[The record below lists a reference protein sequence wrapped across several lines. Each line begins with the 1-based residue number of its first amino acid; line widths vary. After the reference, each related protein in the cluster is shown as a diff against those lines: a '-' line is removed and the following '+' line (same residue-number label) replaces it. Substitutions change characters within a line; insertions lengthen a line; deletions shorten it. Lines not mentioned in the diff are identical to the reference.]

1 MDEKEYLQTLG
12 EQIVNPH
19 ARASILAEIQDHIE
33 EQAQDYRASGM
44 SEAVAMQEAVRQMGD
59 PVSTGEALNQVH
71 RPKFPIALFGLAV
84 VLTVLGIAMQYL
96 VYTHLTPDTA
106 ILSDTYLQRTILYN
120 AIGLGLL
127 LLCIFGNYMYLAKGA
142 WILLAIFLLG
152 LLPPWFFGSRFRG
165 QVLGTFGRYGV
176 LSFNGNKMITT
187 SGGGALIC
195 PDADSAREILWYATQ
210 ARESYPYYQ
219 HEAIGYNYRMSNICA
234 GIGRGQMTIVDDHI
248 AHHRHVQS
256 LYEDLLA
263 DVEGITVH
271 KAPSPEF
278 DSNFWLCTAT
288 LDPALRIKGQE
299 NAYKQ
304 VITGAVGG
312 AAGVTH
318 STSSAVT
325 DCQPNDNV
333 EALRMALDAA
343 NIESRP
349 LWKPMHRQPVYR
361 NNPAYTNGVSE
372 SLFKVGICLPS
383 GPWVTDENVRYIVDN
398 IKASIEK

>member
-142 WILLAIFLLG
+142 WILLAIF
-152 LLPPWFFGSRFRG
+152 F
-165 QVLGTFGRYGV
+165 
-176 LSFNGNKMITT
+176 
-187 SGGGALIC
+187 
-195 PDADSAREILWYATQ
+195 
-210 ARESYPYYQ
+210 
-219 HEAIGYNYRMSNICA
+219 
-234 GIGRGQMTIVDDHI
+234 
-248 AHHRHVQS
+248 
-256 LYEDLLA
+256 
-263 DVEGITVH
+263 
-271 KAPSPEF
+271 
-278 DSNFWLCTAT
+278 T
-288 LDPALRIKGQE
+288 L
-299 NAYKQ
+299 
-304 VITGAVGG
+304 
-312 AAGVTH
+312 
-318 STSSAVT
+318 
-325 DCQPNDNV
+325 
-333 EALRMALDAA
+333 
-343 NIESRP
+343 
-349 LWKPMHRQPVYR
+349 
-361 NNPAYTNGVSE
+361 
-372 SLFKVGICLPS
+372 
-383 GPWVTDENVRYIVDN
+383 YIVVSLSSLTCC
-398 IKASIEK
+398 ILIRSLVVFLYLYILVISCIIAL

>member
-152 LLPPWFFGSRFRG
+152 LLPPWFFGFYGRQYTLCYYLALVYPLVYALLLYRLRDKGAKAIWFLHGLTLLFLVRMLFGTIITWST
-165 QVLGTFGRYGV
+165 VL
-176 LSFNGNKMITT
+176 
-187 SGGGALIC
+187 
-195 PDADSAREILWYATQ
+195 
-210 ARESYPYYQ
+210 
-219 HEAIGYNYRMSNICA
+219 
-234 GIGRGQMTIVDDHI
+234 
-248 AHHRHVQS
+248 
-256 LYEDLLA
+256 
-263 DVEGITVH
+263 
-271 KAPSPEF
+271 
-278 DSNFWLCTAT
+278 
-288 LDPALRIKGQE
+288 
-299 NAYKQ
+299 
-304 VITGAVGG
+304 
-312 AAGVTH
+312 AAGCLTLLLLCLAIH
-318 STSSAVT
+318 RGILTGSSKRTLWLLTVLPYVAAAACFVILFFQNSYMRDRLT
-325 DCQPNDNV
+325 EFLKGSNYVQQML
-333 EALRMALDAA
+333 AL
-343 NIESRP
+343 E
-349 LWKPMHRQPVYR
+349 Q
-361 NNPAYTNGVSE
+361 
-372 SLFKVGICLPS
+372 
-383 GPWVTDENVRYIVDN
+383 
-398 IKASIEK
+398 

>member
-152 LLPPWFFGSRFRG
+152 LLPPWFFGFYGRQYTLCYYLALVYPLVYALLLYRLRDKGAKAIWFLHGLTLLFLVRMLFGTIITWSTVLAAGCLTLLLLCLAIHRG
-165 QVLGTFGRYGV
+165 ILTDACAGAAADACLWWRHNQFLCGYGKPCLHLCPAQHLPVVWYRIRYSCDRCACSPCTAQSSLCPAPEQFELLHFVLTNLGCSPVYTASVPFLSYGFANSVFNSLLVGIMLGIIRNQNV
-176 LSFNGNKMITT
+176 LSETT
-187 SGGGALIC
+187 ASL
-195 PDADSAREILWYATQ
+195 
-210 ARESYPYYQ
+210 
-219 HEAIGYNYRMSNICA
+219 
-234 GIGRGQMTIVDDHI
+234 RG
-248 AHHRHVQS
+248 
-256 LYEDLLA
+256 
-263 DVEGITVH
+263 
-271 KAPSPEF
+271 
-278 DSNFWLCTAT
+278 
-288 LDPALRIKGQE
+288 LR
-299 NAYKQ
+299 A
-304 VITGAVGG
+304 
-312 AAGVTH
+312 
-318 STSSAVT
+318 
-325 DCQPNDNV
+325 
-333 EALRMALDAA
+333 
-343 NIESRP
+343 
-349 LWKPMHRQPVYR
+349 
-361 NNPAYTNGVSE
+361 
-372 SLFKVGICLPS
+372 
-383 GPWVTDENVRYIVDN
+383 
-398 IKASIEK
+398 

>member
-127 LLCIFGNYMYLAKGA
+127 LLCIFGNYMYLAKGT

-152 LLPPWFFGSRFRG
+152 LLPPWFFGFYSRQYTLCYYLALVYPLVYALLLYRLRDKGAKAIWFLHGLTLLFLVRMLFG
-165 QVLGTFGRYGV
+165 TIITWSTVL
-176 LSFNGNKMITT
+176 
-187 SGGGALIC
+187 
-195 PDADSAREILWYATQ
+195 
-210 ARESYPYYQ
+210 
-219 HEAIGYNYRMSNICA
+219 
-234 GIGRGQMTIVDDHI
+234 
-248 AHHRHVQS
+248 
-256 LYEDLLA
+256 
-263 DVEGITVH
+263 
-271 KAPSPEF
+271 
-278 DSNFWLCTAT
+278 
-288 LDPALRIKGQE
+288 
-299 NAYKQ
+299 
-304 VITGAVGG
+304 
-312 AAGVTH
+312 AA
-318 STSSAVT
+318 
-325 DCQPNDNV
+325 
-333 EALRMALDAA
+333 
-343 NIESRP
+343 
-349 LWKPMHRQPVYR
+349 
-361 NNPAYTNGVSE
+361 
-372 SLFKVGICLPS
+372 
-383 GPWVTDENVRYIVDN
+383 
-398 IKASIEK
+398 

>member
-142 WILLAIFLLG
+142 WILLAIFFLVCYRHG
-152 LLPPWFFGSRFRG
+152 SSAFTVGSTPSATIWHWSIRWYMPCCYTGYGIRGQKPFGS
-165 QVLGTFGRYGV
+165 
-176 LSFNGNKMITT
+176 
-187 SGGGALIC
+187 
-195 PDADSAREILWYATQ
+195 
-210 ARESYPYYQ
+210 
-219 HEAIGYNYRMSNICA
+219 
-234 GIGRGQMTIVDDHI
+234 
-248 AHHRHVQS
+248 
-256 LYEDLLA
+256 
-263 DVEGITVH
+263 
-271 KAPSPEF
+271 
-278 DSNFWLCTAT
+278 CT
-288 LDPALRIKGQE
+288 D
-299 NAYKQ
+299 
-304 VITGAVGG
+304 
-312 AAGVTH
+312 
-318 STSSAVT
+318 
-325 DCQPNDNV
+325 
-333 EALRMALDAA
+333 
-343 NIESRP
+343 
-349 LWKPMHRQPVYR
+349 
-361 NNPAYTNGVSE
+361 
-372 SLFKVGICLPS
+372 
-383 GPWVTDENVRYIVDN
+383 
-398 IKASIEK
+398 

>member
-19 ARASILAEIQDHIE
+19 ARASVLAEIQDHIE

-152 LLPPWFFGSRFRG
+152 LLPPWFFGFYGRQYTLCYYLALVYPLVYALLLYRLRDKGAKAIWFLHGLTLLFLVRMLFGTIITWST
-165 QVLGTFGRYGV
+165 VL
-176 LSFNGNKMITT
+176 
-187 SGGGALIC
+187 
-195 PDADSAREILWYATQ
+195 
-210 ARESYPYYQ
+210 
-219 HEAIGYNYRMSNICA
+219 
-234 GIGRGQMTIVDDHI
+234 
-248 AHHRHVQS
+248 
-256 LYEDLLA
+256 
-263 DVEGITVH
+263 
-271 KAPSPEF
+271 
-278 DSNFWLCTAT
+278 
-288 LDPALRIKGQE
+288 
-299 NAYKQ
+299 
-304 VITGAVGG
+304 
-312 AAGVTH
+312 AAGCLTLLLLCLAIH
-318 STSSAVT
+318 RGILTGSSKRTLWLLTVL
-325 DCQPNDNV
+325 PYV
-333 EALRMALDAA
+333 AA
-343 NIESRP
+343 AACFVI
-349 LWKPMHRQPVYR
+349 
-361 NNPAYTNGVSE
+361 
-372 SLFKVGICLPS
+372 LFFQNSYMRDRL
-383 GPWVTDENVRYIVDN
+383 NF
-398 IKASIEK
+398 